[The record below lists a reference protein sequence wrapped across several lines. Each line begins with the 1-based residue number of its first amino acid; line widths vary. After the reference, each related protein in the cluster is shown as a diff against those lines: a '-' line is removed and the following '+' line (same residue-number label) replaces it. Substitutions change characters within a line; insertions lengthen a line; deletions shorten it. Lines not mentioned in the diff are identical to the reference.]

1 MTNKPKAIGTGAG
14 MSVLA
19 WQVTYAAV
27 IVLWTLFVAYVF
39 NGWEAGFAAGV
50 GVAIGV
56 CIAAI
61 PMRDER

>member
-1 MTNKPKAIGTGAG
+1 

-27 IVLWTLFVAYVF
+27 IVLWTLFVAYAI
-39 NGWEAGFAAGV
+39 NDWQAGFAAGV